1 VDPDEAV
8 LEEAAVE
15 KARHDLLDPAVEA
28 PVRAAEPLV
37 NFPRKPA
44 GARNPLDVVTT
55 CDYHVVMRTVRI
67 GELKARL
74 SEYLRG
80 VRRGRSLTVLDRNT
94 PIAVISPYRGNGGGA
109 LVVRSPVPETPS
121 LPRVPLPRPLAVG
134 IDAVELL
141 LEDRRRVR

>member
-1 VDPDEAV
+1 M
-8 LEEAAVE
+8 
-15 KARHDLLDPAVEA
+15 
-28 PVRAAEPLV
+28 
-37 NFPRKPA
+37 
-44 GARNPLDVVTT
+44 TT

-109 LVVRSPVPETPS
+109 LVVRTPAPGTPR
-121 LPRVPLPRPLAVG
+121 LPRVPLPQPLSVSM
-134 IDAVELL
+134 DVVELL
-141 LEDRRRVR
+141 LEERRRER